1 MPIRE
6 VRHES
11 VKPVRKGETM
21 IIGKTGFMGKTG
33 RTLQLS

>member
-11 VKPVRKGETM
+11 VKPGRKGETM
-21 IIGKTGFMGKTG
+21 IIGKIGFMGKTG

>member
-6 VRHES
+6 VKHES

-21 IIGKTGFMGKTG
+21 IIGKTGFMGKTR

>member
-6 VRHES
+6 VKHES

-21 IIGKTGFMGKTG
+21 IIGKTRFMEKMG

>member
-6 VRHES
+6 VWHES
-11 VKPVRKGETM
+11 VKPVRKGERM

-33 RTLQLS
+33 RTL

>member
-11 VKPVRKGETM
+11 VKPVRKGEAM

-33 RTLQLS
+33 ARYS

>member
-6 VRHES
+6 VRHEF

-21 IIGKTGFMGKTG
+21 IIGKTGFMGKMG
-33 RTLQLS
+33 KTLQLS